1 MSSTSADVARPRR
14 GRLYIIIGA
23 VLAVLAFAAAA
34 GLASLS
40 LLPGTTTG
48 TRIVVAKND
57 IGARTKIQASDL
69 QLSTVN
75 PAPKQAF
82 TSISQVAG
90 KGARVDIP
98 AGDPVSANLI
108 APAGDLL
115 STSDVAFLPIPS
127 GYVAL
132 TVPTGELVGVGGYPQ
147 VGDRITMLATVNT
160 SIFGSGL
167 QVPVVRTVF
176 SNLYILRVGPVT
188 AQTAAGVSSS
198 LTLLVT
204 GCDAEYLF
212 WLLNNAALKY
222 TLESFRDYAAT
233 PSQPDPTCPNLSSAS
248 GAGPREVDKPWHST
262 TGIPVSTSAIH
273 IAAAAAIGVGWVV
286 FGILGSGRAEAGG

>member
-40 LLPGTTTG
+40 LIPGTTTG
-48 TRIVVAKND
+48 TRIVVARND
-57 IGARTKIQASDL
+57 ISARTKIQASDL

-75 PAPKQAF
+75 PAPKEAF
-82 TSISQVAG
+82 TKISDVVG

-115 STSDVAFLPIPS
+115 STSDVAYLPIPS
-127 GYVAL
+127 GYVAV
-132 TVPTGELVGVGGYPQ
+132 TVPTGELEGVGGYPQ
-147 VGDRITMLATVNT
+147 VGDRITMLATINT
-160 SIFGSGL
+160 SAFGASPPI
-167 QVPVVRTVF
+167 PVVRTVF
-176 SNLYILRVGPVT
+176 SNLDILRVGPVT
-188 AQTAAGVSSS
+188 AQSATGVSSS
-198 LTLLVT
+198 LTLLTT

-212 WLLNNAALKY
+212 WLLNNATLKY

-233 PSQPDPTCPNLSSAS
+233 PSQPDPTCPTLSSA
-248 GAGPREVDKPWHST
+248 GGVGPKEVDKRWHFT
-262 TGIPVSTSAIH
+262 TG
-273 IAAAAAIGVGWVV
+273 
-286 FGILGSGRAEAGG
+286 

>member
-1 MSSTSADVARPRR
+1 VAR
-14 GRLYIIIGA
+14 
-23 VLAVLAFAAAA
+23 
-34 GLASLS
+34 
-40 LLPGTTTG
+40 
-48 TRIVVAKND
+48 ND

-82 TSISQVAG
+82 TKISDVAG

-98 AGDPVSANLI
+98 AGDPVSANLV

-160 SIFGSGL
+160 SIFGTGL

-176 SNLYILRVGPVT
+176 SNLYILRVGPAAT
-188 AQTAAGVSSS
+188 QSAAGVSSS
-198 LTLLVT
+198 LTVLVT

-212 WLLNNAALKY
+212 WLLNNAILKY
-222 TLESFRDYAAT
+222 TLESFRDYSAT
-233 PSQPDPTCPNLSSAS
+233 PSQPDPTCPNISSA
-248 GAGPREVDKPWHST
+248 GGVGPKEVDKRWHFT
-262 TGIPVSTSAIH
+262 TG
-273 IAAAAAIGVGWVV
+273 
-286 FGILGSGRAEAGG
+286 

>member
-1 MSSTSADVARPRR
+1 
-14 GRLYIIIGA
+14 
-23 VLAVLAFAAAA
+23 VLAFAAAA

-40 LLPGTTTG
+40 LLQGPTSG
-48 TRIVVAKND
+48 TRIVVARND

-82 TSISQVAG
+82 TKISDVAG

-98 AGDPVSANLI
+98 AGDPVSANLV

-160 SIFGSGL
+160 SIFGTGL

-176 SNLYILRVGPVT
+176 SNLYILRVGPAAT
-188 AQTAAGVSSS
+188 QSAAGVSSS
-198 LTLLVT
+198 LTVLVT

-212 WLLNNAALKY
+212 WLLNNAILKY
-222 TLESFRDYAAT
+222 TLESFRDYSAT
-233 PSQPDPTCPNLSSAS
+233 PSQPDPTCPNISSA
-248 GAGPREVDKPWHST
+248 GGVGPKEVDKRWHFT
-262 TGIPVSTSAIH
+262 TG
-273 IAAAAAIGVGWVV
+273 
-286 FGILGSGRAEAGG
+286 

>member
-1 MSSTSADVARPRR
+1 MSSTSTEVARPRR

-40 LLPGTTTG
+40 LLPGTATG

-57 IGARTKIQASDL
+57 ILARTKIQASDL

-82 TSISQVAG
+82 TSISEVVG

-132 TVPTGELVGVGGYPQ
+132 TVPTGELEGVGGYPQ
-147 VGDRITMLATVNT
+147 VGDRITMLATINT
-160 SIFGSGL
+160 SVFGASPPI
-167 QVPVVRTVF
+167 PVVRTVF
-176 SNLYILRVGPVT
+176 NNLDIIRIGPAATQSTVGVT
-188 AQTAAGVSSS
+188 SS

-212 WLLNNAALKY
+212 WLLNNATLKY

-233 PSQPDPTCPNLSSAS
+233 PNQPDPACPSVSSA
-248 GAGPREVDKPWHST
+248 GGVGPKEVDKRWHFT
-262 TGIPVSTSAIH
+262 TG
-273 IAAAAAIGVGWVV
+273 
-286 FGILGSGRAEAGG
+286 

>member
-40 LLPGTTTG
+40 LLPGSTSG
-48 TRIVVAKND
+48 TRIVVARND

-69 QLSTVN
+69 QLSVVN

-82 TSISQVAG
+82 TSINEVVG

-108 APAGDLL
+108 APASDLL
-115 STSDVAFLPIPS
+115 STSDVAYLPIPS
-127 GYVAL
+127 GFVAL

-147 VGDRITMLATVNT
+147 VGDRITMLATINT
-160 SIFGSGL
+160 SVFGAG
-167 QVPVVRTVF
+167 QPVPVVRTVF
-176 SNLYILRVGPVT
+176 NNLDILRVGPVT
-188 AQTAAGVSSS
+188 AQNATGVSSS
-198 LTLLVT
+198 LTLLMD

-212 WLLNNAALKY
+212 WLLNNATLKY
-222 TLESFRDYAAT
+222 TLESFKDYTAT
-233 PSQPDPTCPNLSSAS
+233 PSQPDPACPSVSSA
-248 GAGPREVDKPWHST
+248 GGVGPREVDKRWHFT
-262 TGIPVSTSAIH
+262 TG
-273 IAAAAAIGVGWVV
+273 
-286 FGILGSGRAEAGG
+286 

>member
-82 TSISQVAG
+82 TSISEVAG

-147 VGDRITMLATVNT
+147 VGDRITMLATINT

-188 AQTAAGVSSS
+188 AQSAAGVSSS

-212 WLLNNAALKY
+212 WLLNNATLKY

-233 PSQPDPTCPNLSSAS
+233 PSQPDPTCPNLSSA
-248 GAGPREVDKPWHST
+248 GGVGPKEVDKRWHFT
-262 TGIPVSTSAIH
+262 TG
-273 IAAAAAIGVGWVV
+273 
-286 FGILGSGRAEAGG
+286 

>member
-40 LLPGTTTG
+40 LLQGGTSG
-48 TRIVVAKND
+48 TRIVVARND

-69 QLSTVN
+69 QLSVVN

-82 TSISQVAG
+82 TSINEVAG

-147 VGDRITMLATVNT
+147 VGDRITMLATINT
-160 SIFGSGL
+160 AVFSSGAP
-167 QVPVVRTVF
+167 VPVVRTVF
-176 SNLYILRVGPVT
+176 NNLYILRVGPVSAQNAT
-188 AQTAAGVSSS
+188 AVSSS
-198 LTLLVT
+198 LTLLMT

-222 TLESFRDYAAT
+222 TLESFKDYTAT
-233 PSQPDPTCPNLSSAS
+233 PSQPDPACPSVTAA
-248 GAGPREVDKPWHST
+248 GGVGPREVDKRWHF
-262 TGIPVSTSAIH
+262 TS
-273 IAAAAAIGVGWVV
+273 G
-286 FGILGSGRAEAGG
+286 

>member
-57 IGARTKIQASDL
+57 IPARTKIQASDL

-82 TSISQVAG
+82 TSISDVAG

-132 TVPTGELVGVGGYPQ
+132 TVPTGELLGVGGYPQ

-160 SIFGSGL
+160 SIFAAGL

-188 AQTAAGVSSS
+188 AQGAAGVSSS

-212 WLLNNAALKY
+212 WLLNNATLKY
-222 TLESFRDYAAT
+222 TLESFRDYTAT
-233 PSQPDPTCPNLSSAS
+233 PSQPDPACPNLSSA
-248 GAGPREVDKPWHST
+248 GGVGPKEVDKRWHFT
-262 TGIPVSTSAIH
+262 TG
-273 IAAAAAIGVGWVV
+273 
-286 FGILGSGRAEAGG
+286 

>member
-40 LLPGTTTG
+40 LLPGSTSG
-48 TRIVVAKND
+48 TRIVVARND
-57 IGARTKIQASDL
+57 IGARTKIQESDL
-69 QLSTVN
+69 VLSVVN
-75 PAPKQAF
+75 PAPKEAF
-82 TSISQVAG
+82 TKISDVAG

-115 STSDVAFLPIPS
+115 GTSDVAFLPIPS
-127 GYVAL
+127 GYIAL
-132 TVPTGELVGVGGYPQ
+132 AVPTGELVGVGGYPQ

-160 SIFGSGL
+160 SVFGASSP
-167 QVPVVRTVF
+167 VSVVRTVF
-176 SNLYILRVGPVT
+176 NNLDIIRVGPVT
-188 AQTAAGVSSS
+188 AQSATGVSSS
-198 LTLLVT
+198 LTLLMN

-212 WLLNNAALKY
+212 WLLNNATLKY
-222 TLESFRDYAAT
+222 TLESFKDYAAA
-233 PSQPDPTCPNLSSAS
+233 PSQPDPSCPSVTSA
-248 GAGPREVDKPWHST
+248 GGVGPREVDKRWHFT
-262 TGIPVSTSAIH
+262 
-273 IAAAAAIGVGWVV
+273 
-286 FGILGSGRAEAGG
+286 AG

>member
-1 MSSTSADVARPRR
+1 MSIASPDVPRPRR
-14 GRLYIIIGA
+14 GRLYIVIGA

-40 LLPGTTTG
+40 LLQQNTTG
-48 TRIVVAKND
+48 TRVVVASHD
-57 IGARTKIQASDL
+57 IVARTKIQSSDL
-69 QLSTVN
+69 TIGTIN
-75 PAPKQAF
+75 PAPKEAF
-82 TSISQVAG
+82 TNINEVAG

-98 AGDPVSANLI
+98 AGSPVTANLV

-127 GYVAL
+127 GYVAF

-160 SIFGSGL
+160 SIFGGSGA
-167 QVPVVRTVF
+167 VPVVRTVF
-176 SNLYILRVGPVT
+176 NNLDILRVGPVT
-188 AQTAAGVSSS
+188 AQNASAVASS

-212 WLLNNAALKY
+212 WLLNNATLKY
-222 TLESFRDYAAT
+222 TLESFRDYSAT
-233 PSQPDPTCPNLSSAS
+233 PSQPDPACPNLSSA
-248 GAGPREVDKPWHST
+248 GGVGPKEVDKRWHFT
-262 TGIPVSTSAIH
+262 
-273 IAAAAAIGVGWVV
+273 
-286 FGILGSGRAEAGG
+286 AG